1 MSTKKVSSSKS
12 KSTVDATTKNTALP
26 SIPPSPSL
34 LTDYDVHL
42 FREGKHFKLYEKLG
56 AHLYEHEGVKGTLFA
71 VWAPN
76 ASYVS
81 VVGDFNQWHAE
92 SNPLNPRWD
101 GCGVWEIFVPAV
113 GHGDLYKYII
123 KNRDTGEILE
133 KFDPFAFFNEVP
145 PKRASIVWDFQYQYK
160 SKPINKETG
169 YDALRKPYS
178 IYEMHYASWKWNTI
192 ENRPLSYREMATE
205 LVPYLLEMGYTHVEF
220 LPLTEHPYSGSW
232 GYQTTGFFA
241 PTSRFG
247 TPEDFAFL
255 VDELH
260 TAGIGIIMDWVPSHF
275 PEDSF
280 ALARFDG
287 TNLYEHADPRKGF
300 HPDWKSLIFNYGR
313 FEVRSFL
320 ISSAFFWLERY
331 QMDALRVDAV
341 ASMLYLDYSRKHG
354 EWEPNIYGGNENLE
368 AISFLKDLNQAV
380 YENFPHIQMI
390 AEESTSWPMV
400 SRPVSIGGLGFGMKW
415 MMGWMHDT
423 LSYFKTDP
431 VYREYHQHDITFSIY
446 YGFTENFML
455 PLSHDEVVHGKGSL
469 IQRMPGD
476 DWQKFANLRA
486 LYGYMFT
493 HPGTKL
499 LFMGAE
505 FGQYGE
511 WNYQQSLDWHLL
523 QHEPHVGIQKLIKNL
538 NKLYKSEKA
547 LYERSFETEGFEWID
562 LNDNQNSVLSYV
574 RKGLNEKDQLIVICN
589 LTPVPRENYRIG
601 SPLAGEFELILNS
614 DEKQY
619 WGSGF
624 AVHSKVKT
632 EKAEKHGRAN
642 SLSLNLP
649 PLSVLVYKPKASA
662 SKTISD
668 KKTEKSSLKKP
679 AESKANQKESAPKK
693 LETKAAV
700 KPKSS
705 SAEKVVKTVSAKA
718 SKKTETNKK

>member
-1 MSTKKVSSSKS
+1 MNIKKVSSTKTKS
-12 KSTVDATTKNTALP
+12 KLETASNTMEKSTIPALP
-26 SIPPSPSL
+26 SL
-34 LTDYDVHL
+34 LSDYDVHL
-42 FREGKHFKLYEKLG
+42 FREGKHYKLYEKLG
-56 AHLYEHEGVKGTLFA
+56 AHLYEHQGIKGTLFA

-76 ASYVS
+76 ASFVS
-81 VVGDFNQWHAE
+81 VVGDFNQWSAEAHA
-92 SNPLNPRWD
+92 LNPRWD
-101 GCGVWEIFVPAV
+101 GCGIWEIFVPLV

-123 KNRDTGEILE
+123 KNRESGEILE

-160 SKPINKETG
+160 SKPINKDTG

-178 IYEMHYASWKWNTI
+178 IYEMHFASWKWNSL
-192 ENRPLSYREMATE
+192 ENRPLSYREMASE
-205 LVPYLLEMGYTHVEF
+205 LVPYLAEMGYTHVEF

-260 TAGIGIIMDWVPSHF
+260 AAGIGVIMDWVPSHF

-287 TNLYEHADPRKGF
+287 TNLFEHADPRKGF

-354 EWEPNIYGGNENLE
+354 EWETNIYGGNENLD

-423 LSYFKTDP
+423 LSYFKTDS
-431 VYREYHQHDITFSIY
+431 VYREFHQHDITFSIY

-486 LYGYMFT
+486 MYGYMFT

-505 FGQYGE
+505 FAQYDE

-523 QHEPHVGIQKLIKNL
+523 QHEPHLGIQKLVKTL
-538 NKLYKSEKA
+538 NNLYKTEKA
-547 LYERSFETEGFEWID
+547 LYERNFETEGFEWID

-574 RKGLNEKDQLIVICN
+574 RKGLSEKDQLIVVCN

-601 SPLAGEFELILNS
+601 TPIAGEFELIFNS
-614 DEKQY
+614 DEKQF
-619 WGSGF
+619 WGSDF
-624 AVHSKVKT
+624 LILPTAKT
-632 EKAEKHGRAN
+632 EKVKKHGRAQ
-642 SLSLNLP
+642 SLSLSLP
-649 PLSVLVYKPKASA
+649 PLSVLIYKPNPSTA
-662 SKTISD
+662 SKTKKVEASENTVLNIAD
-668 KKTEKSSLKKP
+668 KKPTIKKSKSATE
-679 AESKANQKESAPKK
+679 
-693 LETKAAV
+693 AV
-700 KPKSS
+700 KVEKKVLVEKAEIKTSKSIKTKGV
-705 SAEKVVKTVSAKA
+705 EK
-718 SKKTETNKK
+718 